1 MKSRLLAVGLTLGVL
16 TGLVGAQV
24 PPVPGGV
31 SAPSSGQ
38 PPVTFRVEVN
48 YVEVDAIVTDERG
61 QFVDNLTKDD
71 FQVFEDGK
79 PQTVTVFARVD
90 IPIERAEQP
99 LVGAFVEPD
108 VATNERPFD
117 GRLYVLVLD
126 DLHTHPLRSARV
138 KAVAREF
145 IQRHLGANDLAAVVF
160 TSGRADAAQD
170 FTNSRRLLLAAVDKF
185 LGRKLRSATLER
197 IEEYMRRRE
206 TLEVGETVDDPYD
219 LERAHQARTALETLK
234 HVAEYLEGIRGR
246 RKTLLYIGEGID
258 YDIHNPWSGTPT
270 SKQRTSRP
278 TSLVLDAMRDA
289 IGAATRA
296 NVSFYTVDPRGL
308 TALGDEVIELG
319 GLPEDTSIALDQRAL
334 QQELQLSQDSLRVL
348 AEETGGF
355 AVVNSNDFVHAFDRI
370 VRESSSY
377 YVLGYHPTNDRRDGR
392 FRKIEVRVRR
402 PGLVVRARRGYVAPR
417 GRAPE
422 SRTTDGAAGPSPELR
437 SVLASPLPVSGLAL
451 QVAAAP
457 FRGEPPKASVP
468 VIVQI
473 QGRDL
478 TFTERDGAYLNHL
491 ELVVQAVND
500 QGKVAA
506 ADRQTV
512 DMKLRPETYQAVAQG
527 GFRLLSRL
535 ALAPGRYT
543 LVVAARETGAGRA
556 GSVHHTVE
564 VPDFGKDPLVLSGV
578 VLTSL
583 TAARTPTARMDPE
596 LKEVLPGPPTAT
608 RQFRAGDVLAL
619 FVELYDNEVARP
631 HKVEIATTVRASD
644 GRVVFKAEENRSS
657 EELQGRR
664 GGYGHSVQIPL
675 RDWAPGLYVL
685 RVEARSRVDREVV
698 VARELP
704 FTIQ

>member
-1 MKSRLLAVGLTLGVL
+1 MRLRSLLSFGAVCLGG
-16 TGLVGAQV
+16 GLVLAQS
-24 PPVPGGV
+24 PPTQPVA
-31 SAPSSGQ
+31 SQ
-38 PPVTFRVEVN
+38 PPVVFRVEVN

-61 QFVDNLTKDD
+61 NFVSDLTKDD

-79 PQTVTVFARVD
+79 PQAVTVFARVE

-99 LVGAFVEPD
+99 LYATVPVEPD

-138 KAVAREF
+138 KAAARQF
-145 IQRHLGANDLAAVVF
+145 IERHLGANDLAAVVL

-170 FTNSRRLLLAAVDKF
+170 FTASRRLLLAAVDKF
-185 LGRKLRSATLER
+185 IGRKLRSATLER

-246 RKTLLYIGEGID
+246 RKALVYISEGID

-308 TALGDEVIELG
+308 TALGDEVIEIG

-348 AEETGGF
+348 ADETGGF
-355 AVVNSNDFVHAFDRI
+355 AAVNSNDFVQAFDRI
-370 VRESSSY
+370 VRDSSAY
-377 YVLGYHPTNDRRDGR
+377 YVLGYYPTNDRRDGR

-402 PGLVVRARRGYVAPR
+402 PGVIVRARRGYVAPR

-422 SRTTDGAAGPSPELR
+422 PRTTDGGGAGPSAAIRE
-437 SVLASPLPVSGLAL
+437 VLASPLPVSGLAV
-451 QVAAAP
+451 QVAAVP

-473 QGRDL
+473 RGRDL
-478 TFTERDGAYLNHL
+478 QFTERDGAYLDNL
-491 ELVVQAVND
+491 ELVVQAVDN
-500 QGKVAA
+500 QGKIAA

-512 DMKLRPETYQAVAQG
+512 DFKLRPATHEAVVQG
-527 GFRLLSRL
+527 GFRLISRL
-535 ALAPGRYT
+535 ALPPGRYT
-543 LVVAARETGAGRA
+543 LVVAARESGAGRA
-556 GSVHHTVE
+556 GSLHHTIE
-564 VPDFGKDPLVLSGV
+564 VPDFTEGPLAMSGLVLTAAS
-578 VLTSL
+578 
-583 TAARTPTARMDPE
+583 AARTPTARPDPD
-596 LKEVLPGPPTAT
+596 LKEVLPGPPTTA
-608 RQFRAGDVLAL
+608 REFHPGEVLAL
-619 FVELYDNEVARP
+619 YGEIYDNEASRP
-631 HKVEIATTVRASD
+631 HKVEVTTTVRAAD
-644 GRVVFKAEENRSS
+644 GRVVFKTEETRSS

-664 GGYGHSVQIPL
+664 GGYGHAVQVPL
-675 RDWAPGLYVL
+675 RDLAPGLYVI
-685 RVEARSRVDREVV
+685 RVEARSRLSEEAV
-698 VARELP
+698 VAREVP
-704 FTIQ
+704 FWIR

>member
-1 MKSRLLAVGLTLGVL
+1 MTRRALLLVGSVWLLA
-16 TGLVGAQV
+16 GLVAAQSP
-24 PPVPGGV
+24 PPVSP
-31 SAPSSGQ
+31 Q

-61 QFVDNLTKDD
+61 NFVGDLTKDD

-79 PQTVTVFARVD
+79 PQTVTVFARVE

-99 LVGAFVEPD
+99 LYVAAPVEPD

-138 KAVAREF
+138 KAAARQF
-145 IQRHLGANDLAAVVF
+145 IERHLGANDLAAVVF

-185 LGRKLRSATLER
+185 IGRKLRSATLER

-246 RKTLLYIGEGID
+246 RKALLYISEGID

-270 SKQRTSRP
+270 SKQRTARP

-289 IGAATRA
+289 IGVATRG
-296 NVSFYTVDPRGL
+296 NVSFYTIDPRGL
-308 TALGDEVIELG
+308 TALGDEVIEIG

-355 AVVNSNDFVHAFDRI
+355 AAVNSNDFVQAFDRI
-370 VRESSSY
+370 VRDSSSY
-377 YVLGYHPTNDRRDGR
+377 YVLGYYPTNDRRDGR

-402 PGLVVRARRGYVAPR
+402 PGVTVRARRGYVAPR

-422 SRTTDGAAGPSPELR
+422 TRTTDGGSGPSPELR
-437 SVLASPLPVSGLAL
+437 EVLASPLPTSGLTL

-457 FRGEPPKASVP
+457 FRGEAPKASLP

-473 QGRDL
+473 RGSDL
-478 TFTERDGAYLNHL
+478 HFTERDGAYLDNL
-491 ELVVQAVND
+491 ELVVQAVD
-500 QGKVAA
+500 DKGKVAA
-506 ADRQTV
+506 GDRQTV
-512 DMKLRPETYQAVAQG
+512 DFKLRPETYRAVLQG
-527 GFRLLSRL
+527 GFRMISRL
-535 ALAPGRYT
+535 AVPPGRYT
-543 LVVAARETGAGRA
+543 LVVAARETGAGRS
-556 GSVHHTVE
+556 GSIHHTVE
-564 VPDFGKDPLVLSGV
+564 VPDFAKGPLALSGI
-578 VLTSL
+578 VLTAAS
-583 TAARTPTARMDPE
+583 AARTPTARPDPD
-596 LKEVLPGPPTAT
+596 LKELLPGPPTTA
-608 RQFRAGDVLAL
+608 REFRAGDILAL
-619 FVELYDNEVARP
+619 FVEVYDNEPSRP
-631 HKVEIATTVRASD
+631 HKVEITTTVRAAD
-644 GRVVFKAEENRSS
+644 GRVVFKAEETRSS

-664 GGYGHSVQIPL
+664 GGYGHTVQIPL
-675 RDWAPGLYVL
+675 RDLGAGLYVI
-685 RVEARSRVDREVV
+685 RVEARSRLDEDTV
-698 VARELP
+698 VAREVP
-704 FTIQ
+704 FRIQ